1 MLRSDIERKRLLG
14 VTELVRLPESAYAPD
29 VTERVFATLREQAEI
44 ALRAGQSVIVDA
56 VHRDARERRGIAD
69 VAAAT
74 GAAFTG
80 LWLDAQL
87 ATMVSRATARSG
99 DASDATAAVVT
110 DQAGEPLGAIEWR
123 RLDASRLP
131 VELVKEAVAAIGT

>member
-1 MLRSDIERKRLLG
+1 GRAPGAVHFRSDIERKRLLG
-14 VTELVRLPESAYAPD
+14 VTKLVRLPESAYALD

-80 LWLDAQL
+80 LWLDAPL
-87 ATMVSRATARSG
+87 ATMFGRATARSG

-123 RLDASRLP
+123 RL
-131 VELVKEAVAAIGT
+131 